1 MTLLN
6 LNSPEGRSPRGK
18 KSSRVWMG
26 FGLIIAVLGLGSTF
40 AANININGDRP
51 SEFGQGLTQTVY
63 CGEND
68 EGESITVTPIS
79 AFVNSV
85 DIVGDEVWREP
96 VFTGKTFVPVG
107 SFSVSALNVRSFT
120 DVYVNDETG
129 EEETQVGYWVKD
141 RISDDYYSRNIF
153 RGDPRP
159 TPGVGIDEFD
169 TFVPLEQENGIFGFY
184 KYTSWIPGREVDTT
198 VPTFELG
205 GITITDIPTSCV
217 GRDFIISAYGSTG
230 SDPLELS
237 SALEVTEIAVNWDP
251 LDLEPDYSF
260 NRRIPGIP
268 TSNDGKV
275 VIEQAGTENSLKI
288 IFSST
293 AGRLL
298 TDAFAKIVVE
308 TQENIVGDANI
319 ETLAD

>member
-1 MTLLN
+1 MSLLN

-40 AANININGDRP
+40 AANININGGEP
-51 SEFGQGLTQTVY
+51 NIEFGQGLTQTVY

-68 EGESITVTPIS
+68 EEESITVTPIS

-85 DIVGDEVWREP
+85 GEDGELQWSEP
-96 VFTGKTFVPVG
+96 VFTGKTFRTVG
-107 SFSVSALNVRSFT
+107 SISFSALGLRSFT
-120 DVYVNDETG
+120 DSYVNDETG
-129 EEETQVGYWVKD
+129 EEETQVGYWVRD
-141 RISDDYYSRNIF
+141 RTSPEYFSRSLF
-153 RGDPRP
+153 GDRP
-159 TPGVGIDEFD
+159 TPGEGIGDFD
-169 TFVPLEQENGIFGFY
+169 TFVPLEQKDGEFGFY
-184 KYTSWIPGREVDTT
+184 YYESWIPGREVDT
-198 VPTFELG
+198 TFELG
-205 GITITDIPTSCV
+205 GITITDIPDTCI
-217 GRDFIISAYGSTG
+217 GQDFIISAYGSTG

-251 LDLEPDYSF
+251 VDETPNFSF
-260 NRRIPGIP
+260 NRRIPEI
-268 TSNDGKV
+268 TNSNIDQV
-275 VIEQAGTENSLKI
+275 IIEQAAGSENSLKI

-308 TQENIVGDANI
+308 TQENIVGDAII

>member
-1 MTLLN
+1 
-6 LNSPEGRSPRGK
+6 
-18 KSSRVWMG
+18 MG

-40 AANININGDRP
+40 AANININDDRP

-85 DIVGDEVWREP
+85 DIVGDDEWREP
-96 VFTGKTFVPVG
+96 VFTGKTFRPVG
-107 SFSVSALNVRSFT
+107 SISFSALNLRSFT
-120 DVYVNDETG
+120 DSYVNDKTG
-129 EEETQVGYWVKD
+129 VSQTKVGYWVKD
-141 RISDDYYSRNIF
+141 RTSEEYFSRSLF
-153 RGDPRP
+153 GPRP
-159 TPGVGIDEFD
+159 ITGVGIGDFD
-169 TFVPLEQENGIFGFY
+169 TFVPLEQEEGIFGFY
-184 KYTSWIPGREVDTT
+184 YYESWTPGRFVDTT

-230 SDPLELS
+230 SDPLDLS

-268 TSNDGKV
+268 ISNDGKV
-275 VIEQAGTENSLKI
+275 VIEQAAGSENSLKI

>member
-1 MTLLN
+1 MSLLN
-6 LNSPEGRSPRGK
+6 LNSPQERNPRGK

-40 AANININGDRP
+40 AANININSNRD

-85 DIVGDEVWREP
+85 ATETLEATEWRQPIFDEKR
-96 VFTGKTFVPVG
+96 FVR
-107 SFSVSALNVRSFT
+107 VSSLSLAFEKEIR
-120 DVYVNDETG
+120 NDETG
-129 EEETQVGYWVKD
+129 DLEVTKGYYVT
-141 RISDDYYSRNIF
+141 SRNDD
-153 RGDPRP
+153 GDDRFYVGFGRP
-159 TPGVGIDEFD
+159 AAGSIYD
-169 TFVPLEQENGIFGFY
+169 TFVPQVLSGTRYGFY
-184 KYTSWIPGREVDTT
+184 KYVNFVPGALVDTL
-198 VPTFELG
+198 PSTFELG

-268 TSNDGKV
+268 ISNDGKI

>member
-1 MTLLN
+1 MSLLN

-63 CGEND
+63 CGEN
-68 EGESITVTPIS
+68 EEETITVTPIS

-85 DIVGDEVWREP
+85 DVGGETEWREP
-96 VFTGKTFVPVG
+96 VFTGKNFRPVG
-107 SFSVSALNVRSFT
+107 SISFSVLNLRSFT
-120 DVYVNDETG
+120 DSYVNDETG
-129 EEETQVGYWVKD
+129 DVETQIGYWVKD
-141 RISDDYYSRNIF
+141 RTSEEYFSRSLF
-153 RGDPRP
+153 GPRP
-159 TPGVGIDEFD
+159 IAGEGIGEFD
-169 TFVPLEQENGIFGFY
+169 TFVPLEQEEGIFGFY
-184 KYTSWIPGREVDTT
+184 YYESWTPGRFVDTT
-198 VPTFELG
+198 EPTFELG

-251 LDLEPDYSF
+251 VDLTPNYSF
-260 NRRIPGIP
+260 NRRIPES
-268 TSNDGKV
+268 TNSNVDQI
-275 VIEQAGTENSLKI
+275 VIEQAAGSENSLKI

-298 TDAFAKIVVE
+298 TDAFAKIIVE
-308 TQENIVGDANI
+308 TQENIVGDAII
-319 ETLAD
+319 ETLADL

>member
-1 MTLLN
+1 MSLLN
-6 LNSPEGRSPRGK
+6 LHSPEGRSPRGK

-96 VFTGKTFVPVG
+96 VYTGRQFIRASAISG
-107 SFSVSALNVRSFT
+107 LLFSRTKVIL
-120 DVYVNDETG
+120 NDETG
-129 EEETQVGYWVKD
+129 DELNTRGYYVNS
-141 RISDDYYSRNIF
+141 ILTDDYVDFYKGLRSVPEISI
-153 RGDPRP
+153 PP
-159 TPGVGIDEFD
+159 TVEDFD
-169 TFVPLEQENGIFGFY
+169 TFVPQVVFGNNYGFY
-184 KYTSWIPGREVDTT
+184 IYETFTPGRFVNTT
-198 VPTFELG
+198 PTTFELG

-251 LDLEPDYSF
+251 VDETPNFSF
-260 NRRIPGIP
+260 NRRIPEI
-268 TSNDGKV
+268 TNSNVDQV
-275 VIEQAGTENSLKI
+275 VIEQAAGSENSLKI

-308 TQENIVGDANI
+308 TQENIVGDAII

>member
-1 MTLLN
+1 
-6 LNSPEGRSPRGK
+6 
-18 KSSRVWMG
+18 MG

-40 AANININGDRP
+40 AANIQINSNRD

-96 VFTGKTFVPVG
+96 VYTGRQFITASTISGLF
-107 SFSVSALNVRSFT
+107 FSRTKVIL
-120 DVYVNDETG
+120 NDETG
-129 EEETQVGYWVKD
+129 DELNTRGYYVNSILTEYYDDFYKGF
-141 RISDDYYSRNIF
+141 RSVPAIST
-153 RGDPRP
+153 PP
-159 TPGVGIDEFD
+159 TVEEFD
-169 TFVPLEQENGIFGFY
+169 TFVPQVVFGNNYGFY
-184 KYTSWIPGREVDTT
+184 IYETFTPGRFVNTT
-198 VPTFELG
+198 PTTFELG
-205 GITITDIPTSCV
+205 GITITDIPTDCV
-217 GRDFIISAYGSTG
+217 GRDFIISAYGSNG
-230 SDPLELS
+230 PDPLKLS
-237 SALEVTEIAVNWDP
+237 SALGGSAGVTEIAVNWDP

-260 NRRIPGIP
+260 NRRIPEI
-268 TSNDGKV
+268 TDSNVDQV
-275 VIEQAGTENSLKI
+275 VIQQVGGTENSLKI

-308 TQENIVGDANI
+308 TQENIVGD
-319 ETLAD
+319 